1 MVMKV
6 YEVISIYFGTL
17 KYVAM
22 LFVCHSSSAAHK
34 KPVQIIF
41 FAQSA
46 IFLLFLLLFL

>member
-1 MVMKV
+1 MMMKV

-22 LFVCHSSSAAHK
+22 LFVSQFERRSQKAIYRL
-34 KPVQIIF
+34 VF